1 MTDRTPP
8 LLDDAL
14 IAAAIARRAP
24 RGPDPALLDA
34 IVGGTADVRQVRA
47 WWRPVSPVRLRLLA
61 LAAVLVLGLVVAW
74 LVSTLGSAPPRPAL
88 PTRPPGLPGIAV
100 GPASNPADPSA
111 AATPSVA
118 SCATETAVVAIGGD
132 MPPAAENPQPMG
144 AGVVGRS
151 AYVTGPKDGTFVP
164 VEVWSVRGG
173 TSTRIAVV
181 DGPGVNAV
189 SVDDVSADGTLVVLA
204 VGHISP
210 SGASVECSDEYL
222 LRSDGTSVTRLSAA
236 LPGDLFFAGRISPD
250 NRYIAFV
257 HQFTFDGTVRSGYV
271 LYDRLATETPSSESV
286 CNLAGPAGGIFWA
299 RTTDLFAAM
308 CGRQIIFVNAGADV
322 GSTDVGFDSGDA
334 AVAGWLDD
342 NRFLIG
348 VPGPGDTDRYL
359 DLWTLDAPRSPTNSP
374 KAPRRINLAFDPIR
388 GGANQAEISPDGRS
402 AIVPTPASGDIA
414 FGQVRLS
421 DGRSSIITPGRAD
434 EETWSA
440 DGGSIVY
447 VQFADS
453 GPSLVVRDVATGDAS
468 LSRPLPMGFIQG
480 VWTR

>member
-1 MTDRTPP
+1 MTDRTRP

-24 RGPDPALLDA
+24 HGPDPALLDA

-47 WWRPVSPVRLRLLA
+47 WWRPVPPVRLRLLA

-100 GPASNPADPSA
+100 GPSASNPANPSA

-132 MPPAAENPQPMG
+132 MPPAAEHPQPMG

-210 SGASVECSDEYL
+210 SGASV
-222 LRSDGTSVTRLSAA
+222 
-236 LPGDLFFAGRISPD
+236 
-250 NRYIAFV
+250 
-257 HQFTFDGTVRSGYV
+257 
-271 LYDRLATETPSSESV
+271 
-286 CNLAGPAGGIFWA
+286 
-299 RTTDLFAAM
+299 
-308 CGRQIIFVNAGADV
+308 
-322 GSTDVGFDSGDA
+322 
-334 AVAGWLDD
+334 
-342 NRFLIG
+342 
-348 VPGPGDTDRYL
+348 
-359 DLWTLDAPRSPTNSP
+359 
-374 KAPRRINLAFDPIR
+374 
-388 GGANQAEISPDGRS
+388 
-402 AIVPTPASGDIA
+402 
-414 FGQVRLS
+414 
-421 DGRSSIITPGRAD
+421 
-434 EETWSA
+434 
-440 DGGSIVY
+440 
-447 VQFADS
+447 
-453 GPSLVVRDVATGDAS
+453 
-468 LSRPLPMGFIQG
+468 
-480 VWTR
+480 